1 MAEHNTPE
9 KRRSFLKLLTGGLGA
24 VIGAIAAIPG
34 LKFLAHPLV
43 KETVTGGDE
52 PLRVAMKDEVEVDK
66 PKRVNVVGETHDGWL
81 KSDGIKLGACWL
93 VKTAGGDIKAYSTVC
108 PHLGC
113 GIDWNDATK
122 HFDCPCHGSIFDKD
136 GKCIEGPSPR
146 GMDELEV
153 VASGDDIKVRYRRF
167 RVSIPNKEPLG

>member
-1 MAEHNTPE
+1 MAEHHTPE

-24 VIGAIAAIPG
+24 VIGVIAAIPG

-52 PLRVAMKDEVEVDK
+52 PLRVAMKDEVEVDR
-66 PKRVNVVGETHDGWL
+66 PKRVNVV
-81 KSDGIKLGACWL
+81 
-93 VKTAGGDIKAYSTVC
+93 GDIKAYSTVC

-122 HFDCPCHGSIFDKD
+122 HFDCPCHGSVFDKE

-146 GMDELEV
+146 GMDELDV
-153 VASGDDIKVRYRRF
+153 IASGDDIKVRYRRF
-167 RVSIPNKEPLG
+167 RVSIPNKEPIG

>member
-1 MAEHNTPE
+1 
-9 KRRSFLKLLTGGLGA
+9 
-24 VIGAIAAIPG
+24 
-34 LKFLAHPLV
+34 
-43 KETVTGGDE
+43 
-52 PLRVAMKDEVEVDK
+52 
-66 PKRVNVVGETHDGWL
+66 
-81 KSDGIKLGACWL
+81 L

-122 HFDCPCHGSIFDKD
+122 HFDCPCHGSVFDKE

-146 GMDELEV
+146 GMDELDV
-153 VASGDDIKVRYRRF
+153 VASGDDVKVRYRRF